1 MNEATGAH
9 RTWSLAVL
17 VPDRRIRTAL
27 GGAAFVIAM
36 TISAYVAI
44 PVPWS
49 PVPMTLQPMVALLA
63 GALLG
68 PLAGAAAMASYLA
81 VGVMGA
87 PVFAGGHAGL
97 PWLVGPT
104 GGYLMAF
111 PAAALVVGLVVGRR
125 RRWLP
130 VLLGLL
136 MGLGTIYLGGI
147 TQLAVLTAADPR
159 TLLALGVVPFLGGDL
174 IKVVLALVLVM
185 RLRKEGLGGS

>member
-9 RTWSLAVL
+9 RTWAPTEL
-17 VPDRRIRTAL
+17 VPDRRMRTAL

-36 TISAYVAI
+36 TVSAYVAI

-49 PVPMTLQPMVALLA
+49 PVPMTLQPMVVLLA

-68 PLAGAAAMASYLA
+68 PVTGAAAMASYLA
-81 VGVMGA
+81 VGVVGA

-111 PAAALVVGLVVGRR
+111 PAAALVVGLVAGRS

-136 MGLGTIYLGGI
+136 AGLGTIYLGGI
-147 TQLAVLTAADPR
+147 TQLAVVTGQDPR
-159 TLLALGVVPFLGGDL
+159 ALLALGVVPFLGGDL
-174 IKVVLALVLVM
+174 IKVALALIIV
-185 RLRKEGLGGS
+185 RRFRKEGLGGS

>member
-9 RTWSLAVL
+9 RTWALTEL
-17 VPDRRIRTAL
+17 VPDRRMRTAL

-36 TISAYVAI
+36 TVSAYVAI

-49 PVPMTLQPMVALLA
+49 PVPMTLQPMVVLLA

-68 PLAGAAAMASYLA
+68 PVTGAAAMASYLA
-81 VGVMGA
+81 MGVVGA

-111 PAAALVVGLVVGRR
+111 PAAALVVGLVAGRS

-136 MGLGTIYLGGI
+136 AGLGTIYLGGI
-147 TQLAVLTAADPR
+147 TQLAVVTGQDPR
-159 TLLALGVVPFLGGDL
+159 ALLALGVVPFLGGDL
-174 IKVVLALVLVM
+174 IKVALALIIV
-185 RLRKEGLGGS
+185 RRFRKEGLGGS

>member
-9 RTWSLAVL
+9 RTWALTEL
-17 VPDRRIRTAL
+17 VRDRRIRTAL
-27 GGAAFVIAM
+27 GGAAVVIAM

-68 PLAGAAAMASYLA
+68 PVAGAAALASYLA
-81 VGVMGA
+81 LGAMGA

-111 PAAALVVGLVVGRR
+111 PAAALVVGFTAGRS

-130 VLLGLL
+130 VLFGLL
-136 MGLGTIYLGGI
+136 AGLGTIYLGGV
-147 TQLAVLTAADPR
+147 TQLAALTAQDPR

-174 IKVVLALVLVM
+174 IKVALALVIV
-185 RLRKEGLGGS
+185 RQFRKEGLGGR

>member
-9 RTWSLAVL
+9 RTWALTEL
-17 VPDRRIRTAL
+17 VRDRRIRTAL
-27 GGAAFVIAM
+27 GGAAVVIAM

-68 PLAGAAAMASYLA
+68 PVAGAAALASYLA
-81 VGVMGA
+81 LGAMGA

-111 PAAALVVGLVVGRR
+111 PAAALVVGFTAGRSRR
-125 RRWLP
+125 RLP
-130 VLLGLL
+130 VLFGLL
-136 MGLGTIYLGGI
+136 AGLGTIYLGGV
-147 TQLAVLTAADPR
+147 TQLAALTAQDPR

-174 IKVVLALVLVM
+174 IKVALALVIV
-185 RLRKEGLGGS
+185 RQFRKEGLGGR

>member
-1 MNEATGAH
+1 M
-9 RTWSLAVL
+9 
-17 VPDRRIRTAL
+17 RTAL

-36 TISAYVAI
+36 TVSAYVAI

-49 PVPMTLQPMVALLA
+49 PVPMTLQPMVVLLA

-68 PLAGAAAMASYLA
+68 PVTGAAAMASYLA
-81 VGVMGA
+81 VGVVGA

-111 PAAALVVGLVVGRR
+111 PAAALVVGLVAGRS

-136 MGLGTIYLGGI
+136 AGLGTIYLGGI
-147 TQLAVLTAADPR
+147 TQLAVVTGQDPR
-159 TLLALGVVPFLGGDL
+159 ALLALGVVPFLGGDL
-174 IKVVLALVLVM
+174 IKVALALIIV
-185 RLRKEGLGGS
+185 RRFRKEGLGGS